1 MDELPNEESS
11 IMSRLK
17 IPNVSPV
24 GYDIVRQLDSYVDDS
39 IDPSLRDLMSLRA
52 SLINGCAY
60 CVDMHSVDL
69 QKSGMPIRKIFSVT
83 TWRDSRFF
91 SDVERVALE
100 LTESITNISDG
111 VPQDLWDRAIDVFG
125 EQELG
130 DIVLAIGTINILNRI
145 GVSTEM
151 VAPPLH
157 C

>member
-1 MDELPNEESS
+1 
-11 IMSRLK
+11 MSRMK
-17 IPNVSPV
+17 IASVSPD
-24 GYDIVRQLDSYVDDS
+24 GYNLVRQLDTYVGNS
-39 IDPSLRDLMSLRA
+39 LDPSLRDLMSLRA

-83 TWRDSRFF
+83 TWRESRFF

-111 VPQDLWDRAIDVFG
+111 VPEDLWERAVHVFG

-145 GVSTEM
+145 SVSTQM
-151 VAPPLH
+151 QAPALN